1 VLPYT
6 STHGRTQRPLEAA
19 VDTVWTSRR
28 VGEAVSTG
36 AGGEVVMD
44 PSLSP
49 DWLQMPPELGGAQLR
64 VDRSCWVGLAPNP
77 LADPDQPATWWLE
90 QRTRW
95 HVLAGVP
102 LVVAEV
108 AGHGFVVLDPGPAR
122 RAMLRDHCGLPPERE
137 VADA

>member
-1 VLPYT
+1 M
-6 STHGRTQRPLEAA
+6 
-19 VDTVWTSRR
+19 DTIWTSRR

-36 AGGEVVMD
+36 EDGQVVLD

-64 VDRSCWVGLAPNP
+64 VEGSCWLPLAPNP
-77 LADPDQPATWWLE
+77 AADPEQPATWWLD

-95 HVLAGVP
+95 HLLAGVP

-108 AGHGFVVLDPGPAR
+108 AGHGFVVLDPGHAR
-122 RAMLRDHCGLPPERE
+122 RAILREHCGLPSGRE
-137 VADA
+137 VVDA